1 MGSSREDNAN
11 GLRKPRVEIIATPS
25 SWIEQTAIDQLN
37 QNAQL
42 EGIER
47 AVGLP
52 DLHAGRGIAVGAA
65 FWSKTHIYPHLVG
78 NDIGCGM
85 SLWCTDQ
92 SRRRFKPDAAE
103 KRLTGLE
110 APWDG
115 DHRALLAV
123 AGLPE
128 TLMGNALGS
137 IGGGNHFAELLR
149 VEDVEDDLRFQTA
162 GMDPDCLYL
171 MVHSGSRGLGNA
183 ILMRHLDSLSVKP
196 IIAGTEKCRAYL
208 KDHDQAASWAVLNRE
223 VIAHRLL
230 ERLRLDGTRLLDIC
244 HNSVTAHQDGW
255 LHRKGAAPADK
266 GMIVVPGSRGDL
278 TYIVQPR
285 IEAADRSLY
294 SLAHGAGRKWSRSE
308 ARAKLDR
315 KFTIADL
322 QRTKLGSRVIC
333 EDRELI
339 YEEAPQAYKAIDQVI
354 EDLRQAGL
362 IDVIA
367 RLRPLITYKTRRE

>member
-1 MGSSREDNAN
+1 MSKAN
-11 GLRKPRVEIIATPS
+11 VDIIASSS
-25 SWIEQTAIDQLN
+25 SWIEQTAIDQLH

-65 FWSKTHIYPHLVG
+65 FWSRTHVYPHLVG

-85 SLWCTDQ
+85 ALWLTEQ
-92 SRRRFKPDAAE
+92 VLRRFKPDAAE

-110 APWDG
+110 GAWDG
-115 DHRALLAV
+115 DHRAALLE

-128 TLMGNALGS
+128 TLMGDALGS
-137 IGGGNHFAELLR
+137 IGGGNHFAELLCVDA
-149 VEDVEDDLRFQTA
+149 VEDTA
-162 GMDPDCLYL
+162 GFEATGLDREKVYL

-183 ILMRHLDSLSVKP
+183 ILMRHLDSQTVQPLM
-196 IIAGTEKCRAYL
+196 AGTDRCAAYL
-208 KDHDQAASWAVLNRE
+208 KDHDQAVLWAQVNRR
-223 VIAHRLL
+223 VIAGRFFDKLGIKGRQH
-230 ERLRLDGTRLLDIC
+230 LDIC
-244 HNSVTAHQDGW
+244 HNSVTAHDDGW

-266 GMIVVPGSRGDL
+266 GVIVVPGSRGDL
-278 TYIVQPR
+278 TYIVRPR
-285 IEAADRSLY
+285 LELAARALF

-315 KFTIADL
+315 RFTIADL

-339 YEEAPQAYKAIDQVI
+339 YEEAPQAYKAIHQVI
-354 EDLRQAGL
+354 EDLKGAEL

-367 RLRPLITYKTRRE
+367 TLRPLVTYKTRRA